1 MFRFDRF
8 EIIFYCIPIMSF
20 TQVIEELPTLTPPQ
34 RREVALRLFEM
45 DSTEAEAGDIAIC
58 EHSAA
63 MGFAMLDSVEAEDAA
78 K

>member
-1 MFRFDRF
+1 MFRVDVF
-8 EIIFYCIPIMSF
+8 ENIFYYATIMSF
-20 TQVIEELPTLTPPQ
+20 TQVIKELPTLTRPQ

-45 DSTEAEAGDIAIC
+45 ESTEAEAGDIAIC

-63 MGFAMLDSVEAEDAA
+63 IGFAMLDSMEAEDAA